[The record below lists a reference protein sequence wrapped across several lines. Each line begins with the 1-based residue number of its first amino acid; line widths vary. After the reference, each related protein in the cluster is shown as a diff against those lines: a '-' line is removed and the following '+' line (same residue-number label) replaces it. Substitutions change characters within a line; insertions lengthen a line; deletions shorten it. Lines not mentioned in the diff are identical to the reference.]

1 MFSPLFA
8 AAFETVKTLSRVS
21 SAPGARVTRRE
32 IGELP
37 VATETSARI
46 SSTRRTAGGRSPLS
60 MVVIGALLVVAG
72 TSVVGQ
78 ILAGGVIPPEMVIL
92 FGALIGAGVMAIPWR
107 WSMSVPLFVS
117 VLLIIGS
124 LTSGFPQYALS
135 HPTDRDAFA
144 TLAIQF
150 GMLSLTAAVCLLLLV
165 QTLRGTA
172 DKVPTWTTPAIAG
185 MVGLTLGALL
195 IGLIA
200 QPEGAPGVAS
210 NTAGTKTVHLAAV
223 SFAPD
228 IVALHTGDTL
238 TIVDDAPIP
247 HTITNGVWSADNKPV
262 PGVEPGAP
270 IISNLEVNNTTA
282 TVGPFTTAGTYHLYC
297 TLHPGMTLT
306 ILVQ

>member
-1 MFSPLFA
+1 MTRMQIGVFA
-8 AAFETVKTLSRVS
+8 M
-21 SAPGARVTRRE
+21 
-32 IGELP
+32 
-37 VATETSARI
+37 ATETSARV
-46 SSTRRTAGGRSPLS
+46 SSTHATAGDRSPFR

-72 TSVVGQ
+72 ASVVAQ
-78 ILAGGVIPPEMVIL
+78 ILAGTVIPPEMTFL

-107 WSMSVPLFVS
+107 WSMTVPLFLS

-144 TLAIQF
+144 TLAIQY
-150 GMLSLTAAVCLLLLV
+150 GMLALSAGVCLLLLV

-172 DKVPTWTTPAIAG
+172 DQTPGWATPAIAG

-210 NTAGTKTVHLAAV
+210 NTAGTKTVHLTAV

-228 IVALHTGDTL
+228 IVALRTGDTL

-247 HTITNGVWSADNKPV
+247 HTITNGTWSADNKPV

-270 IISNLEVNNTTA
+270 MISNVELNNNTVK
-282 TVGPFTTAGTYHLYC
+282 VGPFTTAGTYRIYC
-297 TLHPGMTLT
+297 TIHPGMALT
-306 ILVQ
+306 IIVQ